1 MGCLSLC
8 ARASL
13 SGKFAASISKRLA
26 LRSQAPLNCA
36 LMFCRKV
43 GLLSAV
49 CLTLAS
55 TMALAQGKPE
65 VIERI
70 ITEGKEKSQAFKTIS
85 KLVDEVGHR
94 VTGSKALDKGIGW
107 AMEQFRRA
115 GVDKVW
121 KEQWGTIPETF
132 DRGPNN
138 SVRMV
143 STYTRDF
150 VFTTPCWTYGTKGKV
165 TGPLA
170 KMPATVEDLEK
181 QKPLLKG
188 AFVLMPT
195 NMGMR
200 GPNWNNRT
208 DVDKALDAAGI
219 AGRVYS
225 SGRELVWT
233 SGSWMTWKPDSRP
246 NTPLI
251 VVRQS
256 DFDAALYNIEK
267 GRSPML
273 EAQVDN
279 RIDPKPMPV
288 YNVIAEIK
296 GTEKP
301 DEIVIICG
309 HFDSWNGPGSQGASD
324 NGTGTA
330 ATLEAARILAKSKVK
345 PKRTIRFILWTG
357 EEQGLLG
364 SRAYCETHKD
374 EMSKISAL
382 LNEDSGQ
389 NPHAAILGLP
399 AMMETLNEAVAPM
412 KTAFPDYPVEVREV
426 RALPR
431 GGSDHGSFL
440 AKGVPGFFLVKKSI
454 KDYGYIWHTQ
464 NDRVDQVED
473 LWLRQMATNLSVI
486 AYNLA
491 EADEMLPRV
500 PMSAT
505 VYDPHAVGGV
515 DPILPEKHDDHTCTC
530 SISFE
535 LKLHAQKIRLRHR

>member
-1 MGCLSLC
+1 MQMRSVFGSLGVV
-8 ARASL
+8 SL
-13 SGKFAASISKRLA
+13 A
-26 LRSQAPLNCA
+26 C
-36 LMFCRKV
+36 
-43 GLLSAV
+43 
-49 CLTLAS
+49 LAS
-55 TMALAQGKPE
+55 FCHAQGKPE
-65 VIERI
+65 VINRI
-70 ITEGKEKSQAFKTIS
+70 IVEGKDKSQALKTINS
-85 KLVDEVGHR
+85 LATEVGAR

-107 AMEQFRRA
+107 AMEQFRKA

-121 KEQWGTIPETF
+121 KEKWGEIPETF
-132 DRGPNN
+132 DRGPHN
-138 SVRMV
+138 SMRMI
-143 STYTRDF
+143 STYTRDM
-150 VFTTPCWTYGTKGKV
+150 VFSTPCWTNGTNGKV
-165 TGPLA
+165 TGPLV
-170 KMPATVEDLEK
+170 KMPASLDDLQK

-188 AFVLMPT
+188 AFVLMPA

-200 GPNWNNRT
+200 GPNWANRT
-208 DVDKALDAAGI
+208 DVDQALDGAGI

-233 SGSWMTWKPDSRP
+233 SGSWMTWKPDTRP
-246 NTPLI
+246 KTPLI
-251 VVRQS
+251 IVRQS
-256 DFDAALYNIEK
+256 DYDAAVYNIEK
-267 GRSPML
+267 GRAPKL

-301 DEIVIICG
+301 DEVIIICG

-324 NGTGTA
+324 NGTGTTS
-330 ATLEAARILAKSKVK
+330 TLEAARILAKAKVK

-374 EMSKISAL
+374 EMGKISAL

-412 KTAFPDYPVEVREV
+412 KTAFPDLPVEAREV
-426 RALPR
+426 KSLPR

-473 LWLRQMATNLSVI
+473 LWLRQMATNLSVL

-515 DPILPEKHDDHTCTC
+515 DPILPQKHDDHTCTC
-530 SISFE
+530 SIGFE
-535 LKLHAQKIRLRHR
+535 LKMVAQKIRLRHR